1 MAYFRLSCKH
11 FGLNVEMNFDPY
23 RIAYNKITKRDLQ
36 TQISFTF
43 NFIDEAKL
51 KFYNNKRKP
60 AQKHW
65 RDKLSVRRAGDKIRQ
80 NKGKR
85 KNGVFPRRRKNNRG
99 AQRKRAHKVSLR
111 RGRDNGLQGISGVLL
126 FPKRR
131 ARQRKVGYQST
142 SKHSAS
148 GLCGG
153 RGRAV
158 RVRRMGKR
166 NVKQLQQRKNR
177 RR

>member
-51 KFYNNKRKP
+51 KFYNNKRKS

-111 RGRDNGLQGISGVLL
+111 RGRDNGLQGISG
-126 FPKRR
+126 
-131 ARQRKVGYQST
+131 G
-142 SKHSAS
+142 
-148 GLCGG
+148 
-153 RGRAV
+153 
-158 RVRRMGKR
+158 
-166 NVKQLQQRKNR
+166 
-177 RR
+177 